1 MTINEIAKLANVSK
15 STVSRVIN
23 NTGYVNEETRL
34 RVEKVIKENN
44 YSPSSLARGLSK
56 NETNYIGVVIPE
68 IDNEFFSEILSGIN
82 EKLDENDLTMICC
95 DTNNNGKRE
104 QKALQMLSQQRVKGL
119 IITPAEEY
127 QDKDVNSSLRL
138 NLKKVNAPI
147 VLLDRHFNNTQW
159 DGVFYD
165 NYNSSY
171 AATEALIKAGHKKI
185 GIITGDLSLQIAR
198 ERYEGFK
205 QALEDHQISLN
216 KRYIYEGNFSVN
228 KSYELS
234 KAMFESGDIPDG
246 ILTSNN
252 RTSIGFVKAAKDC
265 NIRIGI
271 DIGVIGIDHVEML
284 DILGYEL
291 SCATRNTKKMG
302 KTALEILLE
311 RIANPNMGRKI
322 IIVPYELHLKGSEKK
337 Q

>member
-1 MTINEIAKLANVSK
+1 MTISEVAKLANVSK

-23 NTGYVNEETRL
+23 KTGYVNEETRK
-34 RVEKVIKENN
+34 RVEQVIRETN

-82 EKLDENDLTMICC
+82 EGLDENDLTMICC

-104 QKALQMLSQQRVKGL
+104 QKALQMLAQQRVKGV

-127 QDKDVNSSLRL
+127 QDHEANSSLRAK
-138 NLKKVNAPI
+138 LKKVNAPI
-147 VLLDRHFNNTQW
+147 VILDRHFSNTQW

-165 NYNSSY
+165 NFNSAY
-171 AATEALIKAGHKKI
+171 AAAEALINAGHQKI
-185 GIITGDLSLQIAR
+185 GIITGDLTLQIAR
-198 ERYEGFK
+198 ERFDGFR
-205 QALEDHQISLN
+205 QALNDYDIPLIE
-216 KRYIYEGNFSVN
+216 KYIYKGNFGIQRA
-228 KSYELS
+228 YELS
-234 KAMFESGDIPDG
+234 KKMFESGDMPDG

-265 NIRIGI
+265 GIKIGV
-271 DIGVIGIDHVEML
+271 DIGVVGIDHVEML
-284 DILGYEL
+284 DLLGYEL

-302 KTALEILLE
+302 KTALDILLE
-311 RIANPNMGRKI
+311 RIANPDMGRKI
-322 IIVPYELHLKGSEKK
+322 IIVPYELNLKGSEKK

>member
-1 MTINEIAKLANVSK
+1 MTISEVAKLANVSK

-23 NTGYVNEETRL
+23 KTGYVNEETRK
-34 RVEKVIKENN
+34 RVEKVIRETN
-44 YSPSSLARGLSK
+44 YSPSSLARCLSK

-82 EKLDENDLTMICC
+82 EGLDENDLTMICC

-104 QKALQMLSQQRVKGL
+104 QKALQMLAQQRVKGV

-127 QDKDVNSSLRL
+127 QDNEANSSLRAK
-138 NLKKVNAPI
+138 LKKVNAPI
-147 VLLDRHFNNTQW
+147 VILDRHFSNTQW

-165 NYNSSY
+165 NFNSAY
-171 AATEALIKAGHKKI
+171 AAAEALINAGHQKI
-185 GIITGDLSLQIAR
+185 GIITGDLTLQIAR
-198 ERYEGFK
+198 ERFDGFK
-205 QALEDHQISLN
+205 QALKDYDVPLIE
-216 KRYIYEGNFSVN
+216 KYIYKGNFGIQRA
-228 KSYELS
+228 YELS
-234 KAMFESGDIPDG
+234 KKMFESGDMPDG

-265 NIRIGI
+265 RIRIGV
-271 DIGVIGIDHVEML
+271 DIGVVGIDHVEML
-284 DILGYEL
+284 DLLGYEL

-302 KTALEILLE
+302 KTALDILLE
-311 RIANPNMGRKI
+311 RIANPDTGRKI
-322 IIVPYELHLKGSEKK
+322 IIVPYELNLKGSEKK